1 MAISGLLYLDPSPD
15 MSVPPPRIF
24 LTREAVLADSIRA
37 YVQLADPALKL
48 SSAEE
53 HRASIQ
59 AMLGERPADGDVWL
73 FAYGSLMWNPLIHS
87 TERRVAAVRGFHR
100 RFCLWTHLGRG
111 TSERPGLTLAL
122 EPGGACRGIA
132 YRIAEAKAAAELE
145 LVWRREMLT
154 GAYRPRWLKLT
165 TAEGPLH
172 AIGFVVNRRH
182 VRYAGRLA
190 EAEVV
195 AALAEANGPLGSCA
209 AYLFDAVS
217 HLEALGV
224 HDRQLT
230 HLRDKV
236 VAWISGAGETTPD
249 TA

>member
-1 MAISGLLYLDPSPD
+1 
-15 MSVPPPRIF
+15 MSAPPPRIF
-24 LTREAVLADSIRA
+24 LTREAVLADTIRA

-53 HRASIQ
+53 HRASIE
-59 AMLGERPADGDVWL
+59 AMLAERPPGDVWL

-87 TERRVAAVRGFHR
+87 IERRVAAVRGFHR

-111 TSERPGLTLAL
+111 TTERPGLTLAL
-122 EPGGACRGIA
+122 EPGGVCRGIA
-132 YRIAEAKAAAELE
+132 YRIAEAVAATELE

-217 HLEALGV
+217 HLEALGA
-224 HDRQLT
+224 HDRKLIR
-230 HLRDKV
+230 LRDKV
-236 VAWISGAGETTPD
+236 VARIGGAGEAAPD